1 VVDVSGRLRAAREG
15 AGLTI
20 EEVSARTKINAT
32 FLRAIERGEF
42 DRLPGAFF
50 ARAFLKTYA
59 RELHL
64 PPDEIVAAYDAR
76 FLPAPDGLDGGA
88 TTAALERTVS
98 GHGVE
103 SSRPLIAATGGA
115 WPLAILVA
123 AVLVVVSVMNRPTS
137 GGSNEPRPTGTTGV
151 ADATAAPSPA
161 PPAPAAPEKL
171 TIEIRPSRTIWV
183 AGEADGLRVVY
194 RLVEPGERVRAE
206 ARNELWFRVGD
217 AGGFDYSINGSPG
230 KPVGGSG
237 EVREFRITR
246 ENVGS
251 FHR

>member
-1 VVDVSGRLRAAREG
+1 
-15 AGLTI
+15 LTI

-32 FLRAIERGEF
+32 FLRAIERAEF

-76 FLPAPDGLDGGA
+76 FLPAPDGQDGGA

-98 GHGVE
+98 GDGVE
-103 SSRPLIAATGGA
+103 SSRQLIPATGGA

-137 GGSNEPRPTGTTGV
+137 GGSNEPRTTGTTGV
-151 ADATAAPSPA
+151 AAAPAAPAAPSPA
-161 PPAPAAPEKL
+161 PPAPEKL